1 MAAFIVFVVVGCFEL
16 CWWDAADL
24 MVELKATG
32 GSVLKARE
40 AGVPKAEPEGRSVPT
55 SGGEAGAEEEG
66 FEPSIPR

>member
-1 MAAFIVFVVVGCFEL
+1 
-16 CWWDAADL
+16 